1 MIKVGITG
9 SIGTGKSLV
18 SNYFKE
24 LGHLVISADE
34 INRKLLTDITIIKSV
49 NKLLFDLD
57 SSILDKKKA
66 AKLIFSSKKK
76 KKELEEFIHPLIYD
90 KMVKQIK
97 ECNDKIIFLE
107 IPLLFETNFKE
118 LTDYNIV
125 VYAEELIQMDRIIK
139 RDGISSDEAL
149 KRIES
154 QMPLI
159 EKVIKADYVI
169 NNSDT
174 ILNTHKQLDNW
185 YMNFIRRL

>member
-66 AKLIFSSKKK
+66 AKLIFSNKKK